1 MSSLYAATEFATD
14 LQSLGFLG
22 HRSVDADRLSAF
34 RKVLGFNVPRV
45 GRWVARVG
53 LEKGLAKAEMTGW
66 IVAGKHDPEPAWLPS
81 LLSGGSPAPDGL
93 PSAHFGGL
101 LRLGQ
106 TPNGEFWGADLHR
119 KAMPV
124 YVLDASIDGI
134 RAGWRR
140 RFDRLDDFVFFATKA
155 GLCQRDRITIEE
167 FLDLA
172 RERNVRPEELVPD
185 SLEDER
191 ETLARLG
198 LRRPKRIAP
207 IANRFLWLDL
217 LTVEP
222 GAIPPEF
229 IARVWADTL
238 QLHALNEDK
247 DDFSDP
253 SVGAFWLLRHGLFG
267 DEAGYQ
273 KAWKRTKPTRG
284 EIHHQADAEARR
296 WWDKKKAPFNRATV
310 AAAIEARIAKLTARS
325 ESARDR
331 RRR

>member
-1 MSSLYAATEFATD
+1 MSSFKKA
-14 LQSLGFLG
+14 
-22 HRSVDADRLSAF
+22 
-34 RKVLGFNVPRV
+34 LGFNVPRV
-45 GRWVARVG
+45 GRWVVKVG

-66 IVAGKHDPEPAWLPS
+66 IVAGKHDPEPAWFPS
-81 LLSGGSPAPDGL
+81 LLSGGAAAAEGL
-93 PSAHFGGL
+93 PSARYGGL
-101 LRLGQ
+101 LRIGQ
-106 TPNGEFWGADLHR
+106 TPNGEYWGADLHR
-119 KAMPV
+119 KSMPV
-124 YVLDASIDGI
+124 YLLDASIDGV

-167 FLDLA
+167 FVDLA

-191 ETLARLG
+191 EAMARLG
-198 LRRPKRIAP
+198 LRRSKRIAP

-217 LTVEP
+217 LTLDS
-222 GAIPPEF
+222 ATPPEF
-229 IARVWADTL
+229 VARVWADTL

-247 DDFSDP
+247 DDFSNP

-273 KAWKRTKPTRG
+273 KAWKRTKPVRG
-284 EIHHQADAEARR
+284 EVHLLADAEARS
-296 WWDKKKAPFNRATV
+296 WWDKKKSRIPRAAV
-310 AAAIEARIAKLTARS
+310 AAAIEARVAKLTAKS
-325 ESARDR
+325 SKSDSR